1 MHASIG
7 NRISYHHRGINL
19 LCLQVGMVAARTN
32 SDTKSRKR
40 GIQGKEYLF
49 VRGQSQNL
57 QWDETHEHTVA
68 TTMSQSSIL
77 NALTMKQRT

>member
-1 MHASIG
+1 
-7 NRISYHHRGINL
+7 
-19 LCLQVGMVAARTN
+19 MVATRTDG
-32 SDTKSRKR
+32 DTKSREG

-49 VRGQSQNL
+49 VRGQSQNP
-57 QWDETHEHTVA
+57 QWDETHKHTVA